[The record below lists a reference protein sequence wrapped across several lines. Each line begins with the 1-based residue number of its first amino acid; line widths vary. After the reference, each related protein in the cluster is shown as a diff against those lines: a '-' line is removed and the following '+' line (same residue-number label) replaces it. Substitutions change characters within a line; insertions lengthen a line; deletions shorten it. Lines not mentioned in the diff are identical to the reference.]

1 MAGDLHIL
9 VDAADA
15 GVRLDAYLGAREA
28 CPSRSACTHLIEAG
42 AVALNGETCL
52 SKKAQVA
59 AGDRISIELPEERNT
74 GAVSP
79 EPIPLDIRF
88 EDDYLI
94 VLSKQRGLV
103 CHPAHGHESGTLANA
118 LVYHCGI
125 DHLGTVQG
133 EDRPGIVHR
142 LDRDTSGL
150 MLAAKDD
157 DTQRDLQNL
166 IRTRTLDRRYI
177 TLVHGHIALDEGTV
191 NTGIARSTRDRVKMA
206 VSDDPFARQAIT
218 TFRVLERFDAAR
230 GDEGYTLVE
239 CHLFTGRTHQIRV
252 HMRHINH
259 PCVGDPLYGRTNR
272 RADLGLER
280 QFLHSW
286 RVRFAHPVTGEEVE
300 CRDELPWD
308 LAAVLDELAPRSLGR
323 TEAGERIVPQLGL
336 LDC

>member
-1 MAGDLHIL
+1 MSADIRLLVTEEGAG
-9 VDAADA
+9 A
-15 GVRLDAYLGAREA
+15 RLDAFLGAQPG
-28 CPSRSACTHLIEAG
+28 CPSRSACARLVEAG
-42 AVALNGETCL
+42 AVAVNGEVCT
-52 SKKAQVA
+52 SKKLVLAS
-59 AGDRISIELPEERNT
+59 GDRVEVELPDDPEP
-74 GAVSP
+74 GAVVP
-79 EPIPLDIRF
+79 EAIPLDIRY

-103 CHPAHGHESGTLANA
+103 CHPAHGHDSGTLANA

-157 DTQRDLQNL
+157 DTQRALQDL
-166 IRTRTLDRRYI
+166 IRLRTLDRRYI
-177 TLVHGHIALDEGTV
+177 ALAHGYIAMDEGTV

-218 TFRVLERFDAAR
+218 TFRVLERFEARR

-239 CHLFTGRTHQIRV
+239 CHLYTGRTHQIRV

-259 PCVGDPLYGRTNR
+259 ALVGDPLYGRGGE
-272 RADLGLER
+272 RANLGLTR

-286 RVRFAHPVTGEEVE
+286 RVRFTHPVTGEDIE

-308 LAAVLDELAPRSLGR
+308 LAAALEELADRSMGR
-323 TEAGERIVPQLGL
+323 TEAGERIVGQLGL
-336 LDC
+336 YL

>member
-1 MAGDLHIL
+1 MAADAHYL

-15 GVRLDAYLGAREA
+15 GTRLDAYLGAQDGM
-28 CPSRSACTHLIEAG
+28 PSRSACARLIEAG
-42 AVALNGETCL
+42 AAAINGEECL
-52 SKKAQVA
+52 SKKQVVA
-59 AGDRISIELPEERNT
+59 AGDRISVELPD
-74 GAVSP
+74 AP
-79 EPIPLDIRF
+79 EGDGTVIGQAIPLDIRY
-88 EDDYLI
+88 EDDHLI

-103 CHPAHGHESGTLANA
+103 CHPAHGHADGTLANA
-118 LVYHCGI
+118 LVYHCGAG
-125 DHLGTVQG
+125 HLGTLQG

-157 DTQRDLQNL
+157 ETQLALQNL

-177 TLVHGHIALDEGTV
+177 ALCHGEVTMDEGTI
-191 NTGIARSTRDRVKMA
+191 NTGISRSARDRVKMA

-218 TFRVLERFDAAR
+218 TFQVLERFDARR

-239 CHLFTGRTHQIRV
+239 CHLYTGRTHQIRV

-259 PCVGDPLYGRTNR
+259 PLVGDPLYGKGTAHANL
-272 RADLGLER
+272 DLDR

-286 RVRFAHPVTGEEVE
+286 RVRFNHPVTDEPIE

-308 LAAVLDELAPRSLGR
+308 LAAALDELEDRSLGR
-323 TEAGERIVPQLGL
+323 TSVGNDIIPQLL
-336 LDC
+336 Q